1 MKPFSVRFDLR
12 KPQGNDKALVSK
24 RENKR
29 FYIILTVKIKREKKN
44 CINPYLVSKALT
56 GLHLS
61 EDCKREQPEE
71 ID

>member
-29 FYIILTVKIKREKKN
+29 FYIILTVKIKREKK
-44 CINPYLVSKALT
+44 K
-56 GLHLS
+56 LH
-61 EDCKREQPEE
+61 QPLFSFRGPNWAASV
-71 ID
+71 